1 MTNRMKVLQDE
12 YKECPYLVLS
22 FPRCGRTWMRL
33 LLGHYIS
40 KTFDLSFTR
49 RLERSRE
56 GVPAILFRHDFMSSA
71 GHIKWKTYFEMQD
84 SKKLY
89 FTDYM
94 QNQKIIYLFR
104 DPLDILHSYLPYL
117 QTGPYGEIDLPEK
130 DIVEFASNKQFG
142 LDIIIN
148 FLNLMI
154 DHFEQNKNPKIVIH
168 YERLKENDNDWQKL
182 IRFIFGT
189 TNDLNLEYAKKQ
201 TDFKTLQSAE
211 QKIDNPEHN
220 FFRQGRSNYIND
232 LTSQQQSKL
241 RNWPGLSNLY
251 KRMESL

>member
-1 MTNRMKVLQDE
+1 MGNRIKMLQDE

-33 LLGHYIS
+33 VLGHYIS
-40 KTFDLSFTR
+40 KTFDVSFTR

-71 GHIKWKTYFEMQD
+71 GHIKWTRYFEMQD

-117 QTGPYGEIDLPEK
+117 QTKPYGKIDLPEK

-142 LDIIIN
+142 LDVIIN

-154 DHFEQNKNPKIVIH
+154 DHHQQNKNPKLVIH
-168 YERLKENDNDWQKL
+168 YERLKKNNNAWQKL

-189 TNDLNLEYAKKQ
+189 VNETNLEYAKKQ
-201 TDFKTLQSAE
+201 TEFKTLQSAE
-211 QKIDNPEHN
+211 QKVDNPEHN

-232 LTSQQQSKL
+232 LDPQQQNKL
-241 RNWPGLSNLY
+241 RNWPGLMDLY